1 MSCCGTKRAAA
12 SAEARAERAPA
23 RGRGLASPPAEAPV
37 APGDRG
43 HAHRGVRYIGL
54 QPLSLTGPVSGR
66 VYHFAMHDA
75 RTVVDGR
82 DFEALLR
89 TDLFVDH
96 AG

>member
-12 SAEARAERAPA
+12 SADAFAGHTPARA
-23 RGRGLASPPAEAPV
+23 RGAASPPAEAP
-37 APGDRG
+37 AAQGNHG
-43 HAHRGVRYIGL
+43 HAHRGVRYVGT
-54 QPLSLTGPVSGR
+54 QPLSLTGPVSGQ
-66 VYHFAMHDA
+66 VYYFAAHDA
-75 RTVVDGR
+75 SALVDTR